1 MANYERTVGQ
11 VVILHK
17 YSVADEPEAIP
28 TVELTGTREAL
39 TWLTGRILAIASS
52 ADESYEYLDEV
63 DLRALSI
70 SSKRVC

>member
-1 MANYERTVGQ
+1 MVKTDDMRLVLS
-11 VVILHK
+11 ICH
-17 YSVADEPEAIP
+17 ADEPEAIP